1 MAITVQALKRLELF
15 EDIDED
21 YLSHIAHHFKEHHF
35 KRNEIVYTNDA
46 SARHFYFLISGR
58 IKIFRLSELGKEQII
73 RLIEPKEFTGEL
85 AVFEGIRKAY
95 ATTLKESIVYSV
107 EHADFKQ
114 ILKDNADI
122 SLKMIEILSL
132 RLHLSEEQ
140 TSWLSTNTSKE
151 RLWIYLNKESV
162 LENNK
167 LLVHQKVTKRFIA
180 AYLGMTSET
189 LSRVLHQL
197 EEEGRILIHSEN
209 LLEIIPR
216 D

>member
-1 MAITVQALKRLELF
+1 MAVHVQALKQLELF
-15 EDIDED
+15 EDIDEV
-21 YLSHIAHHFKEHHF
+21 YLSTIVHHFKEHHF

-73 RLIEPKEFTGEL
+73 RLIEPQEFTGEL
-85 AVFEGIRKAY
+85 AVFEGVRKAY

-107 EHADFKQ
+107 EHADFKA
-114 ILKDNADI
+114 ILKENADI

-167 LLVHQKVTKRFIA
+167 LMVHQKVTKRFIA
-180 AYLGMTSET
+180 AYLGMSSET

-197 EEEGRILIHSEN
+197 EEEGRIIIYSEN
-209 LLEIIPR
+209 QIEIIPQT
-216 D
+216 